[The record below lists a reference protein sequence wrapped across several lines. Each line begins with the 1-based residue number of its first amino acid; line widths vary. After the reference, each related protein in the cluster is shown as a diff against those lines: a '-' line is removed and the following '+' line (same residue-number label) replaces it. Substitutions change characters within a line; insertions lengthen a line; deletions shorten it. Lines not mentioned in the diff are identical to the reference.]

1 MIAPVVS
8 AGGLN
13 APKSAVIGTVA
24 RHPLVSVAAL
34 SKLLLLRLLL
44 HLSFRLEPLL
54 RVCVVLIRHILF
66 LNVVSDAATSVLA
79 WTISLCC
86 RHREAQH
93 IVHPFASS
101 LIYFGLP
108 TPCCRL
114 QRSLVVHIVAA
125 LS

>member
-1 MIAPVVS
+1 
-8 AGGLN
+8 
-13 APKSAVIGTVA
+13 
-24 RHPLVSVAAL
+24 L